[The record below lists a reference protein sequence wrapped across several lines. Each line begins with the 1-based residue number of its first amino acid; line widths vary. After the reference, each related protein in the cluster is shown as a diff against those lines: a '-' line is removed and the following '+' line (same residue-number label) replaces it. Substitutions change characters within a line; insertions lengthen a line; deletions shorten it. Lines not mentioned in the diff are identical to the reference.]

1 MWVSNLGIF
10 FSFRYAKICNKIP
23 YSCETWKY
31 PEIYIKKK
39 VCLFLQKKK
48 EFEWT
53 PFFR

>member
-10 FSFRYAKICNKIP
+10 FSFRYAKICNKIS

-39 VCLFLQKKK
+39 SMFVFAKKK
-48 EFEWT
+48 
-53 PFFR
+53 RI